1 MLAMENYKIL
11 LFLGL
16 LASSTFASAQTAPY
30 YYSGGEK
37 HYLVDYPEK
46 VCVITP
52 KSNTHVTQAP
62 RQAASANKNNVIED
76 DLYNIEICNSNT
88 SKSRMMN
95 VQRQEGIILPCYK
108 TPEGQ
113 EIYPTNY
120 INVKLKE
127 AKDSTLLRALA
138 EKYDLKII
146 SQDKFMPLWH
156 ILSITEATGM
166 TSLDAANTIYET
178 GLVASSVAD
187 LASDDM
193 CVSYDPNVTKQ
204 WGLYNLD
211 FEGIDINVSPA
222 WNYATGRGVNIGIL
236 DTGIEKT
243 HSDLARNISPL
254 SFDTESETSPSRIYS
269 DHGTHCAGIAAAV
282 RNNGIFVAGV
292 APDAKLVAI
301 SNSLRATSNSRI
313 KRADGFCW
321 AWKNGVDIISNSW
334 GSSTRHDVLE
344 EAIDSALTKG
354 RDGKGCVIVFA
365 AGNDNHIV
373 SYPAN
378 YRDNILTV
386 GAIDSTGVRTYY
398 SNYGDKLDV
407 VAPGHYILSTI
418 PGNTIGWMNG
428 TSMACPHV
436 AGVAALILERNP
448 SLTARQ
454 VNDII
459 EKTAR
464 KITVNYDTYKRN
476 GTWNMLYGYGLVDAY
491 NAVMNTPR

>member
-1 MLAMENYKIL
+1 
-11 LFLGL
+11 
-16 LASSTFASAQTAPY
+16 
-30 YYSGGEK
+30 
-37 HYLVDYPEK
+37 
-46 VCVITP
+46 
-52 KSNTHVTQAP
+52 
-62 RQAASANKNNVIED
+62 
-76 DLYNIEICNSNT
+76 
-88 SKSRMMN
+88 
-95 VQRQEGIILPCYK
+95 
-108 TPEGQ
+108 
-113 EIYPTNY
+113 
-120 INVKLKE
+120 
-127 AKDSTLLRALA
+127 
-138 EKYDLKII
+138 
-146 SQDKFMPLWH
+146 MPLWH

-448 SLTARQ
+448 S
-454 VNDII
+454 
-459 EKTAR
+459 
-464 KITVNYDTYKRN
+464 
-476 GTWNMLYGYGLVDAY
+476 
-491 NAVMNTPR
+491 

>member
-1 MLAMENYKIL
+1 M
-11 LFLGL
+11 
-16 LASSTFASAQTAPY
+16 
-30 YYSGGEK
+30 
-37 HYLVDYPEK
+37 
-46 VCVITP
+46 
-52 KSNTHVTQAP
+52 
-62 RQAASANKNNVIED
+62 
-76 DLYNIEICNSNT
+76 
-88 SKSRMMN
+88 
-95 VQRQEGIILPCYK
+95 
-108 TPEGQ
+108 
-113 EIYPTNY
+113 
-120 INVKLKE
+120 
-127 AKDSTLLRALA
+127 
-138 EKYDLKII
+138 
-146 SQDKFMPLWH
+146 
-156 ILSITEATGM
+156 
-166 TSLDAANTIYET
+166 
-178 GLVASSVAD
+178 
-187 LASDDM
+187 
-193 CVSYDPNVTKQ
+193 
-204 WGLYNLD
+204 
-211 FEGIDINVSPA
+211 
-222 WNYATGRGVNIGIL
+222 
-236 DTGIEKT
+236 
-243 HSDLARNISPL
+243 
-254 SFDTESETSPSRIYS
+254 
-269 DHGTHCAGIAAAV
+269 
-282 RNNGIFVAGV
+282 
-292 APDAKLVAI
+292 
-301 SNSLRATSNSRI
+301 
-313 KRADGFCW
+313 
-321 AWKNGVDIISNSW
+321 
-334 GSSTRHDVLE
+334 
-344 EAIDSALTKG
+344 TKG